1 MSQQQQQQQQPTPIM
16 LTDPMVIDY
25 YNKHPQLDPNAI
37 NIMFINILIQLS
49 TNVTS
54 SLDQSRITQIITKL
68 HEVNTTVTN
77 IKGDI
82 TDNVKGQIGQLENII
97 LKDRDKIGE
106 VLADK
111 TSILLSTTNNQLN
124 QLLTVHDD
132 KHKLQLYQNNNEI
145 KQLLTSNDEQYKNQL
160 VQLKDKIDSQTRNN
174 EGLNTELTQFLNK
187 YKHNS
192 SIKGN
197 VSEKELYYL
206 LQLLFPTDEIVVC
219 SKTTASCDIC
229 VNRYDKNK
237 PSILFENK
245 DYTTSVDKEEIQK
258 FERDLHTQQKHGI
271 FISQNSPI
279 TFKTN
284 YHIDIINGL
293 IHVYLP
299 NANYDIDRIKV
310 AVDIIDHLS
319 TKISTESSIAH
330 YEIGLSKTELDEIVT
345 EYKNFAIKKIRLL
358 DGIKTTSKIWIEE
371 LDSMTLPRIQTL
383 LINTGNIEK
392 TELTCQFC
400 MVFTGKNKASLSAH
414 VKGCK
419 LNNLKK

>member
-1 MSQQQQQQQQPTPIM
+1 MIQQQQQPIM

-25 YNKHPQLDPNAI
+25 YNKYPQLDPNAI
-37 NIMFINILIQLS
+37 NVMFINILTQLS

-68 HEVNTTVTN
+68 HEVNSAVTN

-82 TDNVKGQIGQLENII
+82 TDNLKGQIGQLENII
-97 LKDRDKIGE
+97 LKDRDKISE

-124 QLLTVHDD
+124 QLLTSHDD
-132 KHKLQLYQNNNEI
+132 KNKQQLYQNTTEL
-145 KQLLTSNDEQYKNQL
+145 KQILSTNDEQYKNQL
-160 VQLKDKIDSQTRNN
+160 SQLKDKVDLQTRNN
-174 EGLNTELTQFLNK
+174 EGLHTELNQFLNK

-206 LQLLFPTDEIVVC
+206 LQLLFPTDELVVC

-229 VNRYDKNK
+229 VNRYDTNK

-245 DYTTSVDKEEIQK
+245 DYTNSVDKEEIQK
-258 FERDLHTQQKHGI
+258 FERDLSLQQKHGI

-284 YHIDIINGL
+284 YHIDIINGF
-293 IHVYLP
+293 IHLYLP

-310 AVDIIDHLS
+310 AVDIIDNLS
-319 TKISTESSIAH
+319 TKISTESMSP
-330 YEIGLSKTELDEIVT
+330 YEIGISKTELDEIVT

-371 LDSMTLPRIQTL
+371 LDSMTFPRIQTL
-383 LINTGNIEK
+383 LINTGNMEK

-400 MVFTGKNKASLSAH
+400 MAFTGKNKASLSAH
-414 VKGCK
+414 VKSCK
-419 LNNLKK
+419 MNTNILKK

>member
-1 MSQQQQQQQQPTPIM
+1 MSQQQQPTPIL

-68 HEVNTTVTN
+68 HDVNMAVSN

-124 QLLTVHDD
+124 QLLNSHDD

-145 KQLLTSNDEQYKNQL
+145 KQLLTSNDEQYKNQF
-160 VQLKDKIDSQTRNN
+160 VQLKDKIDLQTRNN

-206 LQLLFPTDEIVVC
+206 LQIIFPTDEIIVC

-237 PSILFENK
+237 PSILIENK
-245 DYTTSVDKEEIQK
+245 DY
-258 FERDLHTQQKHGI
+258 F
-271 FISQNSPI
+271 
-279 TFKTN
+279 
-284 YHIDIINGL
+284 
-293 IHVYLP
+293 
-299 NANYDIDRIKV
+299 
-310 AVDIIDHLS
+310 
-319 TKISTESSIAH
+319 
-330 YEIGLSKTELDEIVT
+330 VT
-345 EYKNFAIKKIRLL
+345 
-358 DGIKTTSKIWIEE
+358 
-371 LDSMTLPRIQTL
+371 
-383 LINTGNIEK
+383 
-392 TELTCQFC
+392 
-400 MVFTGKNKASLSAH
+400 TGKVRGSTIKDQLWWLNEQKKYKIDGFLS
-414 VKGCK
+414 
-419 LNNLKK
+419 

>member
-1 MSQQQQQQQQPTPIM
+1 MIKTNMPLQII
-16 LTDPMVIDY
+16 LTDPTVIEY
-25 YNKHPQLDPNAI
+25 YQSHPQLDPNAI
-37 NIMFINILIQLS
+37 NIMFINILTQLS
-49 TNVTS
+49 TNVAT
-54 SLDQSRITQIITKL
+54 SLDQSRITQIINKL
-68 HEVNTTVTN
+68 QDVNHGITN
-77 IKGDI
+77 IKEDI
-82 TDNVKGQIGQLENII
+82 TDKVKGHIGQLENII
-97 LKDRDKIGE
+97 LKDRDKISE

-111 TSILLSTTNNQLN
+111 TSILLTNTNNQFN
-124 QLLTVHDD
+124 QLLTSHDE

-145 KQLLTSNDEQYKNQL
+145 KQLLIKNEEQYNNQL
-160 VQLKDKIDSQTRNN
+160 SQLKDKVDVQTRNN
-174 EGLNTELTQFLNK
+174 EGLHTELNQFLNK

-206 LQLLFPTDEIVVC
+206 LQLIFPSDELIVC

-245 DYTTSVDKEEIQK
+245 DYINSVDKEEIQK

-293 IHVYLP
+293 IHVYIP
-299 NANYDIDRIKV
+299 NANYDLDRIKI

-319 TKISTESSIAH
+319 NKISTESLSN
-330 YEIGLSKTELDEIVT
+330 YEIGLSKTELDEIVN
-345 EYKNFAIKKIRLL
+345 EYKMFANKKVRLL
-358 DGIKTTSKIWIEE
+358 DSIKTTSKIWVEE
-371 LDSMTLPRIQTL
+371 LDSMTFPRIQTL

-392 TELTCQFC
+392 TELTCSFC
-400 MVFTGKNKASLSAH
+400 MTFTGKNKASLSAH
-414 VKGCK
+414 IKGCK
-419 LNNLKK
+419 MNTTKK